1 MRAPVCVVF
10 CAALMASPSLWAA
23 DKDDFNDYLVDIG
36 AGHVSASDMLKVS
49 GSAVTTIEAPKDFVA
64 ALNAFD
70 SGDAKSGVGL
80 AITPARTSLAPVS
93 ISNYVSS
100 PMVRLWAGTTFSYA
114 KNRNTLG
121 GVDYKQDAAAV
132 NVSYYLNAK
141 DDPHVAGYLAFSGCE
156 KRKELNKEVTDL
168 VLAELAAA
176 GADQAKREAVRLAA
190 KARQP
195 AYQTAVT
202 AVSRDCARD
211 AAGQKWNAT
220 QVAISYGQAWIRA
233 PGASSSRLSLAR
245 TMALSGTYGPSTQT
259 LLNVTLRRSDR
270 ELDLETI
277 AASPAYRRSTIAAA
291 RLTYGHGEERD
302 LYGLVEV
309 SNAKSSTATLPNTS
323 FKYALGV
330 DKRVAEGV
338 WLEFRVGRRQA
349 VEAGATETVGLLNLK
364 FSTTTTLPKAQA
376 QVQ

>member
-1 MRAPVCVVF
+1 MCAPLRRVLG
-10 CAALMASPSLWAA
+10 AALMVPLSLWAD
-23 DKDDFNDYLVDIG
+23 DKDEFKNYLVDVG

-49 GSAVTTIEAPKDFVA
+49 SSAVTTIEAPKDFVT

-70 SGDAKSGVGL
+70 SGDSKNGVGL

-100 PMVRLWAGTTFSYA
+100 PLVRLWAGTTFSYA
-114 KNRNTLG
+114 KNRNALG
-121 GVDYKQDAAAV
+121 GIDYKQDAAAF
-132 NVSYYLNAK
+132 NVSYYLNPK
-141 DDPHVAGYLAFSGCE
+141 DDPHVAAYEAFSGCE
-156 KRKELNKEVTDL
+156 KRKELNVAETNQL
-168 VLAELAAA
+168 LAALAAA
-176 GADQAKREAVRLAA
+176 GADEKKKDEARQAA
-190 KARQP
+190 KDRQA
-195 AYQTAVT
+195 AYRTALTAV
-202 AVSRDCARD
+202 ARECARD
-211 AAGQKWNAT
+211 AAGPKWNAT
-220 QVAISYGQAWIRA
+220 QVAVSFGQAWIRG
-233 PGASSSRLSLAR
+233 PGAAASRLSLAR
-245 TMALSGTYGPSTQT
+245 TIVLSGTYGPSAQT

-309 SNAKSSTATLPNTS
+309 SNAKSSTATLPNSS

-338 WLEFRVGRRQA
+338 WLEFRVGRRQV
-349 VEAGATETVGLLNLK
+349 VESGAMETVGLLNLK
-364 FSTTTTLPKAQA
+364 LSTTTTLPKAQA
-376 QVQ
+376 Q